1 MRRLVALGTVAATL
15 GAGCGATGA
24 PSGVVEDFYSR
35 VAVGDAAGACALL
48 TPGAVETVE
57 IEADAPCADA
67 LLEGDVGAELLA
79 RSAGDVAQVRTAGV
93 QAQVRTSEDVVF
105 LSASGGTWLVA
116 AAACDARDDRPYDC
130 ALEAS

>member
-1 MRRLVALGTVAATL
+1 MRRLVALGALATAL
-15 GAGCGATGA
+15 CAGCSGTGD

-35 VAVGDAAGACALL
+35 VADGDGAGACALL

-57 IEADAPCADA
+57 TEAGAPCADA
-67 LLEGDVGAELLA
+67 LLEGDVGEELA
-79 RSAGDVAQVRTAGV
+79 SRSAGDVTEVRTAGV

-105 LSASGGTWLVA
+105 LSASGGSWLVA
-116 AAACDARDDRPYDC
+116 AAACDPRDQRPYDC